1 MIGTLSYPD
10 INGHRYSR
18 TSVDLRVNNAFKVKG
33 WQSFTFGSKLTPG
46 KTWGN
51 KAKPQNRT
59 RGKFE
64 PTAEI
69 EIYFEDY
76 VLLRAYLA
84 GIGVPLGQG
93 YKEVS
98 ALWTCVA
105 FERTIGSSRTDIIG
119 ARISDD
125 TVNITNSDD
134 QLIKK
139 VTLDVMDILED
150 GVSSVFES
158 DVATIAV

>member
-1 MIGTLSYPD
+1 MVGTLAYPD

-18 TSVDLRVNNAFKVKG
+18 TSVDLRVNNTFKVKG
-33 WQSFTFGSKLTPG
+33 WSSLNWGKKLTPG

-76 VLLRAYLA
+76 QLLMVYLA
-84 GIGVPLGQG
+84 GIGEPLGQG
-93 YKEVS
+93 YMEVA
-98 ALWTCVA
+98 ALWTAVA
-105 FERTIGSSRTDIIG
+105 FERVIGSTRVEIIG
-119 ARISDD
+119 ARIADD
-125 TVNITNSDD
+125 SVAVTNSDD
-134 QLIKK
+134 QLMKK
-139 VTLDVMDILED
+139 VTLDVMDIKENGLSA
-150 GVSSVFES
+150 VIES